1 MSPSLPTARLL
12 THGKIHRQAEDRS
25 TVEALLIV
33 EGRVLAV
40 GLEAELRQAW
50 AGPLDVFDLKGR
62 TVLPGLCDAHLHLE
76 KYARAVGMIDCET
89 PTRQACLERVR
100 QRAVT
105 ARPGEWIL
113 GHGWNQNSWDGH
125 GTAAELDAAAPDNP
139 AYLTA
144 KSLHAA
150 WVNRRALQLAGIDS
164 MTPDPPGG
172 AILRDD
178 HNEPTGVLLEAAMAR
193 VAERIPEP
201 SSHAVAEEI
210 RRAQSELWRV
220 GLTAVH
226 DFDGA
231 RCLRALQILH
241 MQGALHLHVLKSI
254 PLEFLEQAVA
264 LGLQSGFG
272 DDWIRIGHVKIF
284 ADGALGPRTAA
295 MLQAYDGEPDNLGM
309 LLVDR
314 EGILEA
320 GIAAAHGGLP
330 LAIHAIGDRAN
341 HEVLEGLAALRRYE
355 QEHGLPPLRHRLE
368 HVQVLHPDDMPRLA
382 ELGLTASMQPIHAT
396 SDMPMAERFWGNR
409 SRFAYAWR
417 SQLRHG
423 ALLAYGSDAPVESP
437 NPFLGLHAAVTRRR
451 ADGSPGPDGWIP
463 EERLRLEDALRGF
476 TAGPAEVAGL
486 APAIGRLDAGCYADL
501 ILLDQ
506 DPYEVPPDALASLLP
521 AATMVAGEWVYP
533 EGSP

>member
-1 MSPSLPTARLL
+1 MSPSLPPARLL
-12 THGKIHRQAEDRS
+12 TRGKIHRRAEDRS
-25 TVEALLIV
+25 TVEALLV
-33 EGRVLAV
+33 LGGRVLAV
-40 GLEAELRQAW
+40 GSEAELRQEW
-50 AGPLDVFDLKGR
+50 TGPLDVFDLKGR

-89 PTRQACLERVR
+89 PTRRACLERVS
-100 QRAVT
+100 QRAGA

-139 AYLTA
+139 VYLTA

-150 WVNRRALQLAGIDS
+150 WVNRRALNLAGIDS

-178 HNEPTGVLLEAAMAR
+178 HGESTGILLEAAMAR

-201 SSHAVAEEI
+201 TPDTVAEEI
-210 RRAQSELWRV
+210 RRVQTELWRV
-220 GLTAVH
+220 GITAVH
-226 DFDGA
+226 DFDGP
-231 RCLRALQILH
+231 RCLQALQTLH
-241 MQGALHLHVLKSI
+241 TQNALHLHVLKSI
-254 PLEFLEQAVA
+254 PVEFLEQAVA
-264 LGLQSGFG
+264 LGLRSGFG

-295 MLQAYDGEPDNLGM
+295 MLQAYEGEPENLGM

-320 GIAAAHGGLP
+320 GIAAARGGLP

-355 QEHGLPPLRHRLE
+355 QEQGLPRLRHRVE
-368 HVQVLHPDDMPRLA
+368 HVQVLHADDVPRLA

-396 SDMPMAERFWGNR
+396 SDMPMAERFWGRR
-409 SRFAYAWR
+409 SRFAYAWH
-417 SQLRHG
+417 SQLGHG

-486 APAIGRLDAGCYADL
+486 AGRIGRLDQGAFADL
-501 ILLDQ
+501 ILLDR
-506 DPYEVPPDALASLLP
+506 DPYEISPDDLASLLP
-521 AATMVAGEWVYP
+521 VATMVAGEWVFRE
-533 EGSP
+533 EGI